1 MGVPVV
7 KQRQVP
13 SIQKIQ
19 KTVEVPQVQYVDRIV
34 DVPVVKQRQVPAIQ
48 KLQKT
53 VEVPQVQ
60 YIDRVVAAPAV
71 TTIPTTTMVA
81 PLVEA
86 FAAPMPTTY
95 GVLPAYGTSTF
106 ATAGS
111 ATCRFC
117 GNTYMD
123 DSVYCRKCGQPR
135 S

>member
-1 MGVPVV
+1 MGESFAAPMAQAVTFPTATMAA
-7 KQRQVP
+7 P
-13 SIQKIQ
+13 ISMAA
-19 KTVEVPQVQYVDRIV
+19 
-34 DVPVVKQRQVPAIQ
+34 PAMMEFSAAPAM
-48 KLQKT
+48 LST
-53 VEVPQVQ
+53 TTL
-60 YIDRVVAAPAV
+60 AAPAV

-123 DSVYCRKCGQPR
+123 DSVYCRKCG
-135 S
+135 